1 MTYREFEEAQAAI
14 LEAVENLKQEA
25 GYTYIGGIVDV
36 DIDADRREREAA
48 ANFIYA
54 LDEAIDT
61 YYFVEQKPNII
72 FTGGEEI

>member
-1 MTYREFEEAQAAI
+1 MTYKGFKEAQAAI

-25 GYTYIGGIVDV
+25 GYTFINGRVDV
-36 DIDADRREREAA
+36 DIDADRRDRAAA

-61 YYFVEQKPNII
+61 YFCVQQIPNNL
-72 FTGGEEI
+72 FTGDK

>member
-14 LEAVENLKQEA
+14 LEAVERLKRDA
-25 GYTYIGGIVDV
+25 GYTYIGGRVDV
-36 DIDADRREREAA
+36 DIDADRRERAAA

-54 LDEAIDT
+54 MDEAIDT
-61 YYFVEQKPNII
+61 YFFVMQKPNII

>member
-14 LEAVENLKQEA
+14 LEAVESLKHEA
-25 GYTYIGGIVDV
+25 GYTYIDGRVDV
-36 DIDADRREREAA
+36 DIDADRRARLAA

-61 YYFVEQKPNII
+61 YFFVEQRPNYL
-72 FTGGEEI
+72 FTGGEEL

>member
-1 MTYREFEEAQAAI
+1 MTYKGFKEAQAAI

-25 GYTYIGGIVDV
+25 GYTFINGRVDV
-36 DIDADRREREAA
+36 DIDADRRDRLAA

-54 LDEAIDT
+54 MDEAIDT
-61 YYFVEQKPNII
+61 YFFVMQKPNII

>member
-14 LEAVENLKQEA
+14 LEAVERLKQEA
-25 GYTYIGGIVDV
+25 GYTYIGGRVDV
-36 DIDADRREREAA
+36 DIDADRRERAAA

-61 YYFVEQKPNII
+61 YFFVKQRPNIL